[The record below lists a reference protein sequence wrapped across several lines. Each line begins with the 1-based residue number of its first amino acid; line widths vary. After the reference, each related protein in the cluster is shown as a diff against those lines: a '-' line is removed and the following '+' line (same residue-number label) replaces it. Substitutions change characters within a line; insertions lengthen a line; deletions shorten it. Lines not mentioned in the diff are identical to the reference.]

1 MSKAYPQDPN
11 KTSISNKKT
20 PPTPVIK
27 TFDEI
32 LEKRGIRLYSTI
44 GNGSYA
50 KVK

>member
-1 MSKAYPQDPN
+1 MSKTYPQDPN
-11 KTSISNKKT
+11 KTSISKK
-20 PPTPVIK
+20 PPSTPVIK